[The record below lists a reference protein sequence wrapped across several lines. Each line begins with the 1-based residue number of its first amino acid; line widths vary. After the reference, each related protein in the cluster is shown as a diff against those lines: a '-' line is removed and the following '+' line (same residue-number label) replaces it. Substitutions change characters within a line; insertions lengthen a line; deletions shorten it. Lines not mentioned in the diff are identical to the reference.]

1 MRRRLS
7 VYLIKQGF
15 GRGGVQYGQGK
26 APFGWPTE
34 KYSWSSFKG
43 TARGCPVTMAQDI
56 VSSMLNAQGIDPL
69 DLVDDGPSETS
80 SDSDGESA
88 DPSPS
93 PSDEKPKDK
102 TELLKKLK
110 SALGVLGEKI
120 ENRPTKSPINKSP
133 TSVSPTSPASAPS
146 NQRTRSGKPTVAISP
161 PSKMRTRSGNQNKK
175 NNHSFQIQQLL
186 RDFEMPWDYASP
198 KSLQ

>member
-1 MRRRLS
+1 MRQCTEEEEETEENPPTFQYLKLKAKPNEKQNDFLRRRLS

-43 TARGCPVTMAQDI
+43 TARGCPVTKAQDI
-56 VSSMLNAQGIDPL
+56 GSSMLNAQGIDPL
-69 DLVDDGPSETS
+69 DLVDDGPFETS

-93 PSDEKPKDK
+93 PSPSPSDEKPKDK
-102 TELLKKLK
+102 TELLK
-110 SALGVLGEKI
+110 
-120 ENRPTKSPINKSP
+120 N
-133 TSVSPTSPASAPS
+133 
-146 NQRTRSGKPTVAISP
+146 
-161 PSKMRTRSGNQNKK
+161 
-175 NNHSFQIQQLL
+175 
-186 RDFEMPWDYASP
+186 
-198 KSLQ
+198 

>member
-1 MRRRLS
+1 MKVEIGEDETVEEETEENPPTFQYPKLKRKPNEKQSDFLRRRLS

-69 DLVDDGPSETS
+69 DLVDDGPFETS

-88 DPSPS
+88 DPSPF

-102 TELLKKLK
+102 TELL
-110 SALGVLGEKI
+110 
-120 ENRPTKSPINKSP
+120 NPI
-133 TSVSPTSPASAPS
+133 
-146 NQRTRSGKPTVAISP
+146 
-161 PSKMRTRSGNQNKK
+161 
-175 NNHSFQIQQLL
+175 
-186 RDFEMPWDYASP
+186 
-198 KSLQ
+198 